1 MIRIIP
7 KEMIEIK
14 RRHIALFLFFTIALK
29 AISGCAKP
37 ECKTSAD
44 CSPRTCFAAKCE
56 DKKCDYSLKQNCCGN
71 RINESIE
78 DGKPGNPCNCPQD
91 YGKCEGKG
99 KVKIGSRLEDAAY
112 VRYLCNADSQ
122 CVLGVDK
129 NDVIQ
134 QNFLDTLDIGIL
146 KASSVIKYPK
156 PFDVKKDSFEFT
168 LSIDNAAADVILP
181 VRLTKIRLLLSSE
194 YTRTEQLISEQEI
207 DSTLNEIGDQAT
219 IRVPINLN
227 YRPQEAEEAGGV
239 RYVMDYVYKKKVLS
253 SRAANGTGIY
263 TDEIVRASFTAPPK
277 PVIFVRSG

>member
-1 MIRIIP
+1 M
-7 KEMIEIK
+7 
-14 RRHIALFLFFTIALK
+14 
-29 AISGCAKP
+29 
-37 ECKTSAD
+37 
-44 CSPRTCFAAKCE
+44 
-56 DKKCDYSLKQNCCGN
+56 
-71 RINESIE
+71 
-78 DGKPGNPCNCPQD
+78 
-91 YGKCEGKG
+91 
-99 KVKIGSRLEDAAY
+99 
-112 VRYLCNADSQ
+112 
-122 CVLGVDK
+122 
-129 NDVIQ
+129 
-134 QNFLDTLDIGIL
+134 
-146 KASSVIKYPK
+146 
-156 PFDVKKDSFEFT
+156 KKDSFEFT